1 MMSFLPT
8 SDLEYLNSKS
18 IVFEEIDD
26 GNKKGIVLKNRP
38 LPGNRYDTSTADI
51 LIILPAGYPDVAP
64 DMFHLLP
71 WVKLLSSNSYP
82 NRADNPVNFAGKKWQ
97 RWSRHNN
104 EWRPGIDGIWTMIK
118 RIEDALEK
126 AA

>member
-1 MMSFLPT
+1 MSFLPA
-8 SDLEYLNSKS
+8 SDLKYLNGKG
-18 IVFEEIDD
+18 IVFDEIED
-26 GNKKGIVLKNRP
+26 GGNKGIVLKNRP
-38 LPGNRYDTSTADI
+38 LPGDRYDSTQADI
-51 LIILPAGYPDVAP
+51 LIILPSGYPDVAP

-82 NRADNPVNFAGKKWQ
+82 KAADNPVQFGGKKWQ
-97 RWSRHNN
+97 RWSRHNK

-118 RIEDALEK
+118 RVEDALEK